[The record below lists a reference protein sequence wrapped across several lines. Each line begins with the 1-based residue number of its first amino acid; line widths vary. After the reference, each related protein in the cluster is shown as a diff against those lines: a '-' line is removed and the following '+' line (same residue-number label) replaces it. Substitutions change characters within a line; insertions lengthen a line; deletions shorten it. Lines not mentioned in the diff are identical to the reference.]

1 MPKPVKQT
9 MLGLSHLRITLSDSF
24 YVGPGRADLMELIA
38 QTGSISEA
46 AKRMGMSYKRAWD
59 LVDEINYAAGF
70 DWAVHPRLTLAVDAI
85 GRILQD
91 AHALESEERTV
102 QFTTQTGGPVQ
113 TAQVLD
119 LHSRDADLNLLLGST
134 GLRWNPGGNF
144 LLTLNALFSLSDDG
158 LQDKDIIPLIG
169 IDYSF

>member
-1 MPKPVKQT
+1 M
-9 MLGLSHLRITLSDSF
+9 
-24 YVGPGRADLMELIA
+24 
-38 QTGSISEA
+38 
-46 AKRMGMSYKRAWD
+46 
-59 LVDEINYAAGF
+59 
-70 DWAVHPRLTLAVDAI
+70 
-85 GRILQD
+85 QD
-91 AHALESEERTV
+91 AHALESEERAV